1 MNIDKFKAGMI
12 FKHAIKITDEVMRE
26 FADISGDYNKLH
38 TDAEFCRNKG
48 YKERV
53 AYGNILG
60 MLISALVGM
69 KLPTENVMIISES
82 IAFIKPVYVNDTV
95 VLYAEAV
102 NISPAVSIVDFSL
115 SFTNQDKA
123 KVGQGK
129 LQIKVF

>member
-1 MNIDKFKAGMI
+1 MGIDKFRAGML
-12 FKHAIKITDEVMRE
+12 FRHAMKITDEVMRE
-26 FADISGDYNKLH
+26 FADISGDYNKMH

-69 KLPTENVMIISES
+69 KLPTENVIIISES
-82 IAFIKPVYVNDTV
+82 IAFKKPVYVDDTV
-95 VLYAEAV
+95 ELCAEAV
-102 NISPAVSIVDFSL
+102 NIRPAVSVVDFNL

-123 KVGQGK
+123 EVGQGK
-129 LQIKVF
+129 LQIKVI